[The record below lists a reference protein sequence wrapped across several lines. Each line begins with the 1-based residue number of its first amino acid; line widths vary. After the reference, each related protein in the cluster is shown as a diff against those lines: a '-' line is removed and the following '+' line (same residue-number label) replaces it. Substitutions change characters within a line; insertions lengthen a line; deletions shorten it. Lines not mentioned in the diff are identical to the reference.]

1 MSVNMCMDDDNGQGA
16 DNKGFSHSLSKS
28 SLPPALHGVGVGA
41 KCAHGGGGGTHHG
54 PPREGTWMGNP
65 IVISDHY
72 YFGEGPEEIVP
83 IEVDK
88 YGHNYPSELFGR
100 ESGAI

>member
-1 MSVNMCMDDDNGQGA
+1 MSLNKCLDNEH
-16 DNKGFSHSLSKS
+16 DPKRMNKGLRGGAEKS

-72 YFGEGPEEIVP
+72 YF
-83 IEVDK
+83 
-88 YGHNYPSELFGR
+88 
-100 ESGAI
+100 